1 MQNLDVTKTEAAWSS
16 LAGKVYVPHSEEEYY
31 RLVALLDSFID
42 EVGEDESH
50 PLASLMEVV
59 GVLIEKYEDEH
70 VPRLADDLSID
81 AVSENYAQAAEGA
94 RQFFVT
100 LSIETD
106 ALNAKIIAYADRLGR
121 ITKHSN
127 PGEFEAIINDSAS
140 DLQGFAQRI
149 EALFPGYRRDIEFTT
164 EGFNQT
170 LKSLDSST
178 SAGMEELQGMQR
190 EARKLTET
198 AREVKPKVAVLH
210 HAFEALRDAN
220 YDPRLTKAAQ
230 RLVVLADDL
239 SSAYEDLET
248 LALKVSFSA
257 DQK

>member
-16 LAGKVYVPHSEEEYY
+16 LAGKVYVPHSEEEYH

-59 GVLIEKYEDEH
+59 GVLIEKYEDDH
-70 VPRLADDLSID
+70 VPMLADGLSID
-81 AVSENYAQAAEGA
+81 AVSENYAHAAEGA

-100 LSIETD
+100 LSVETD
-106 ALNAKIIAYADRLGR
+106 ALNAKIIAYADRMER
-121 ITKHSN
+121 ITKQSN
-127 PGEFEAIINDSAS
+127 PAEFEAIINDSANG
-140 DLQGFAQRI
+140 LQAFAHRI

-164 EGFNQT
+164 VGFDQT
-170 LKSLDSST
+170 LKSLDSSS
-178 SAGMEELQGMQR
+178 SAGIEELQGMRR

-198 AREVKPKVAVLH
+198 AREVKPKVAVLR
-210 HAFEALRDAN
+210 HAFVSLRDAN

-230 RLVVLADDL
+230 RLVVLTDYL

>member
-1 MQNLDVTKTEAAWSS
+1 MQDVDVTKTEAAWSS
-16 LAGKVYVPHSEEEYY
+16 LSGTVYVPHSEEEYR

-70 VPRLADDLSID
+70 VPGLLDVLPAEVMSNDYGL
-81 AVSENYAQAAEGA
+81 AAERA
-94 RQFFVT
+94 SQFFVS
-100 LSIETD
+100 LSVEAD
-106 ALNAKIIAYADRLGR
+106 ALNAKISAHAERMGR
-121 ITKHSN
+121 ITKQSN
-127 PGEFEAIINDSAS
+127 PAQFKAIMSGSAND
-140 DLQGFAQRI
+140 LELFAQRI
-149 EALFPGYRRDIEFTT
+149 EALFPEYRRDVGLTA
-164 EGFNQT
+164 EGFDQT

-178 SAGMEELQGMQR
+178 SAGMEELQGMRR

-198 AREVKPKVAVLH
+198 AGEVKPKVAVLKVV
-210 HAFEALRDAN
+210 FEALRDAN
-220 YDPRLTKAAQ
+220 HDPRLTKAAR
-230 RLVVLADDL
+230 RLIALADDL